1 MERGIV
7 LVGLNHRTAPVEVR
21 ERVAFANGRLEPS
34 RRRLVAVAGGAE
46 GAILSTCNRVE
57 VVACGPDPAA
67 LGAALPG
74 FLAGEHGAPEPALAG
89 HLYTHGDREAVRHLF
104 RVAASL
110 DSMVVGEPQ
119 IVGQMKEQYAAAA
132 AAGASGQILHRCF
145 HRSFSVAKR
154 IRRETGIAERA
165 VSIGSAAVEL
175 SRGIFDR
182 LVDKSA
188 LLLGA
193 GMMGELTARQLLAQ
207 GVGSVMVANRTF
219 DRAIDVARA
228 LSAMPVPWD
237 RLARYLPLADL
248 VIAAA
253 SGEDFLL
260 QRPAVEEAMRERR
273 HRPMFLIDLAVP
285 RALDPA
291 VNQLDNVYLYDIDDL
306 EGVVAQNR
314 GARAREAVKAET
326 IVDAEV
332 EAFWRWFTSLDVV
345 PTIVELREHRTGPR
359 KILTRT
365 HSGVLRLGTRGS
377 ALARAQAALVHD
389 ALVKRHPGLR
399 VETVFIRTSGDR
411 AERGRETPAGLKGLF
426 VKEIEEA
433 LLAGE
438 IDVGVHSMKDLPA
451 RLPARLVV
459 GAVPA
464 RAPAHD
470 VLIGAAGLRDLP
482 PGARVGTASVRRRA
496 QLLARRPDLAVTPL
510 RGNIDT
516 RLRRWREGAVDA
528 LVLAAAGL
536 ERLGIT
542 EPAAHA
548 LVPEEFLPPVGQ
560 GALALECRADA
571 TATRALLAAVE
582 DPAAATAVAA
592 ERAFLLAIGGDC
604 NTPLAAHATVAD
616 GRLTLRALVTDLE
629 GRRWLEQADSAP
641 AANAEAPRRARAGR
655 L

>member
-34 RRRLVAVAGGAE
+34 LRRLVAVAGVAE

-74 FLAGEHGAPEPALAG
+74 FLAGEHGVPEPALAG

-119 IVGQMKEQYAAAA
+119 ILGQMKEQYAAAA

-154 IRRETGIAERA
+154 IRRE
-165 VSIGSAAVEL
+165 
-175 SRGIFDR
+175 RGIFDR

-332 EAFWRWFTSLDVV
+332 EAFWRWYTSLDVV
-345 PTIVELREHRTGPR
+345 PTIVALRERMEAIRRHEVERSLAALGALDPRQREALERLTQAIVNKVLHAPLTALRRHRADPAEAFYVEAAR
-359 KILTRT
+359 RLF
-365 HSGVLRLGTRGS
+365 RLGTGASEAGS
-377 ALARAQAALVHD
+377 D
-389 ALVKRHPGLR
+389 
-399 VETVFIRTSGDR
+399 E
-411 AERGRETPAGLKGLF
+411 
-426 VKEIEEA
+426 
-433 LLAGE
+433 
-438 IDVGVHSMKDLPA
+438 DVD
-451 RLPARLVV
+451 
-459 GAVPA
+459 
-464 RAPAHD
+464 
-470 VLIGAAGLRDLP
+470 
-482 PGARVGTASVRRRA
+482 
-496 QLLARRPDLAVTPL
+496 PD
-510 RGNIDT
+510 D
-516 RLRRWREGAVDA
+516 
-528 LVLAAAGL
+528 
-536 ERLGIT
+536 
-542 EPAAHA
+542 
-548 LVPEEFLPPVGQ
+548 
-560 GALALECRADA
+560 
-571 TATRALLAAVE
+571 E
-582 DPAAATAVAA
+582 D
-592 ERAFLLAIGGDC
+592 
-604 NTPLAAHATVAD
+604 
-616 GRLTLRALVTDLE
+616 
-629 GRRWLEQADSAP
+629 
-641 AANAEAPRRARAGR
+641 
-655 L
+655 

>member
-34 RRRLVAVAGGAE
+34 LRRLVAVAGVAE

-74 FLAGEHGAPEPALAG
+74 FLAGEHGVPEPALAG
-89 HLYTHGDREAVRHLF
+89 HLYTHTDREAVRHLF

-119 IVGQMKEQYAAAA
+119 ILGQMKEQYAAAA

-314 GARAREAVKAET
+314 GAREREAAKAET

-332 EAFWRWFTSLDVV
+332 DAFWRWFTSLDVV
-345 PTIVELREHRTGPR
+345 PTIVELRERVEASRRHEVDRSLAALGALDPRQREALERRTQAIVNRGLHAPLTALRRHRADPAEAFYVEAAR
-359 KILTRT
+359 RLF
-365 HSGVLRLGTRGS
+365 RLGGRAADGPPEEREAERGS
-377 ALARAQAALVHD
+377 ARLARGGS
-389 ALVKRHPGLR
+389 R
-399 VETVFIRTSGDR
+399 
-411 AERGRETPAGLKGLF
+411 
-426 VKEIEEA
+426 
-433 LLAGE
+433 
-438 IDVGVHSMKDLPA
+438 VGVDLGASEQHSP
-451 RLPARLVV
+451 RS
-459 GAVPA
+459 G
-464 RAPAHD
+464 RAADGP
-470 VLIGAAGLRDLP
+470 
-482 PGARVGTASVRRRA
+482 
-496 QLLARRPDLAVTPL
+496 
-510 RGNIDT
+510 
-516 RLRRWREGAVDA
+516 
-528 LVLAAAGL
+528 
-536 ERLGIT
+536 
-542 EPAAHA
+542 
-548 LVPEEFLPPVGQ
+548 PEEF
-560 GALALECRADA
+560 EDADPDD
-571 TATRALLAAVE
+571 E
-582 DPAAATAVAA
+582 DA
-592 ERAFLLAIGGDC
+592 
-604 NTPLAAHATVAD
+604 
-616 GRLTLRALVTDLE
+616 
-629 GRRWLEQADSAP
+629 
-641 AANAEAPRRARAGR
+641 
-655 L
+655 

>member
-34 RRRLVAVAGGAE
+34 LRRLVAVAGVAE

-74 FLAGEHGAPEPALAG
+74 FLAGEHDLAETALAG
-89 HLYTHGDREAVRHLF
+89 HLYTHADREAVRHLF

-119 IVGQMKEQYAAAA
+119 ILGQLKEQYAAAA

-154 IRRETGIAERA
+154 IRRETRIAERA

-175 SRGIFDR
+175 SRSIFDR
-182 LVDKSA
+182 LADKSA
-188 LLLGA
+188 LLVGA
-193 GMMGELTARQLLAQ
+193 GTMGELTARQLLAQ

-228 LSAMPVPWD
+228 LSATPVPWD
-237 RLARYLPLADL
+237 RLPRYLPLADL

-253 SGEDFLL
+253 SGEEEFLL

-332 EAFWRWFTSLDVV
+332 EAFWGWFTSLDVV
-345 PTIVELREHRTGPR
+345 PTIVALRERVEAIRRREVERSLAALGAVDPRQRETIERLTQAIVNKVLHAPLTALRRHRADPAEAFYVDAAR
-359 KILTRT
+359 RLF
-365 HSGVLRLGTRGS
+365 RLGTDPPESGQDPGS
-377 ALARAQAALVHD
+377 GPAPD
-389 ALVKRHPGLR
+389 GPP
-399 VETVFIRTSGDR
+399 EEPE
-411 AERGRETPAGLKGLF
+411 AERE
-426 VKEIEEA
+426 
-433 LLAGE
+433 
-438 IDVGVHSMKDLPA
+438 S
-451 RLPARLVV
+451 
-459 GAVPA
+459 
-464 RAPAHD
+464 
-470 VLIGAAGLRDLP
+470 
-482 PGARVGTASVRRRA
+482 
-496 QLLARRPDLAVTPL
+496 
-510 RGNIDT
+510 
-516 RLRRWREGAVDA
+516 
-528 LVLAAAGL
+528 
-536 ERLGIT
+536 
-542 EPAAHA
+542 
-548 LVPEEFLPPVGQ
+548 
-560 GALALECRADA
+560 
-571 TATRALLAAVE
+571 
-582 DPAAATAVAA
+582 
-592 ERAFLLAIGGDC
+592 
-604 NTPLAAHATVAD
+604 
-616 GRLTLRALVTDLE
+616 
-629 GRRWLEQADSAP
+629 
-641 AANAEAPRRARAGR
+641 
-655 L
+655 

>member
-34 RRRLVAVAGGAE
+34 LRRLIAVAGVAE

-74 FLAGEHGAPEPALAG
+74 FLAGEHGVPEPALAG

-119 IVGQMKEQYAAAA
+119 ILGQMKEQYAAAA

-314 GARAREAVKAET
+314 GARAREAAKAET

-332 EAFWRWFTSLDVV
+332 DTFWRWYTSLDVV
-345 PTIVELREHRTGPR
+345 PTIVALRERMEAIRRHEVERSLAALGALDPRQREALERLTQAIVNKVLHAPLTALRRHRADPAEAFYVEAAR
-359 KILTRT
+359 RLF
-365 HSGVLRLGTRGS
+365 RLGTDLQELGPSPRS
-377 ALARAQAALVHD
+377 RQVPD
-389 ALVKRHPGLR
+389 ASPEELG
-399 VETVFIRTSGDR
+399 EAG
-411 AERGRETPAGLKGLF
+411 AERRDASRRGPGRAA
-426 VKEIEEA
+426 EA
-433 LLAGE
+433 
-438 IDVGVHSMKDLPA
+438 A
-451 RLPARLVV
+451 RELEAQGG
-459 GAVPA
+459 GAA
-464 RAPAHD
+464 RAPDGPPAGEAERESAH
-470 VLIGAAGLRDLP
+470 AGRRG
-482 PGARVGTASVRRRA
+482 PGASEERSARSARA
-496 QLLARRPDLAVTPL
+496 PDGPP
-510 RGNIDT
+510 
-516 RLRRWREGAVDA
+516 
-528 LVLAAAGL
+528 AG
-536 ERLGIT
+536 E
-542 EPAAHA
+542 
-548 LVPEEFLPPVGQ
+548 
-560 GALALECRADA
+560 
-571 TATRALLAAVE
+571 
-582 DPAAATAVAA
+582 A
-592 ERAFLLAIGGDC
+592 ER
-604 NTPLAAHATVAD
+604 
-616 GRLTLRALVTDLE
+616 E
-629 GRRWLEQADSAP
+629 S
-641 AANAEAPRRARAGR
+641 ARAGR
-655 L
+655 RGPGGCRARSMSGSTR